1 MLLKSSK
8 VRLQQPKYS
17 LGIQGAHGRSTQTD
31 YETLL
36 PVHHAS
42 RVGDVLINTAKVIFE
57 THGLFCASGIHEV
70 PDCRLIDASMGYLS
84 WGHA

>member
-1 MLLKSSK
+1 VKVLCIGALLA
-8 VRLQQPKYS
+8 V
-17 LGIQGAHGRSTQTD
+17 
-31 YETLL
+31 E
-36 PVHHAS
+36 PVHFNLAS
-42 RVGDVLINTAKVIFE
+42 LRYEAFLPLHKTSRFGDVLINTAKVIFE